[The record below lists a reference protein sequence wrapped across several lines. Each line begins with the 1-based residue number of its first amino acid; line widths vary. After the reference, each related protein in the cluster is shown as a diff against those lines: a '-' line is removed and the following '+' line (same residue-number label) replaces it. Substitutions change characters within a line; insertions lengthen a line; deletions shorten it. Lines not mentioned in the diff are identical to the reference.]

1 MKLAEA
7 LSIRKDLQKRIDQ
20 LQVRLCRN
28 AKIQEGDEPAEEPSE
43 LLKELNTC
51 LNQLQNLILKINEA
65 NIRIVKDGKSLTEM
79 LAEREVLLKRI
90 GVLREVFATA
100 SQSQDR
106 YSRSEIKFVSTVDVK
121 DLNKTIDGY
130 SQQLRKLDIAIQQL
144 NFSEEV

>member
-28 AKIQEGDEPAEEPSE
+28 AKIQEGDEPAEQPSE
-43 LLKELNTC
+43 LFKELNTC

-90 GVLREVFATA
+90 GVLREVFTTA

>member
-28 AKIQEGDEPAEEPSE
+28 AKIQEGDEPAEQPSE

-65 NIRIVKDGKSLTEM
+65 NIRIVKDGRSLTEM

>member
-28 AKIQEGDEPAEEPSE
+28 AKIQEGDEPAEQPSE

>member
-1 MKLAEA
+1 
-7 LSIRKDLQKRIDQ
+7 
-20 LQVRLCRN
+20 
-28 AKIQEGDEPAEEPSE
+28 
-43 LLKELNTC
+43 
-51 LNQLQNLILKINEA
+51 
-65 NIRIVKDGKSLTEM
+65 M

-90 GVLREVFATA
+90 GVLREVFTTA

-144 NFSEEV
+144 NFSEEVYY